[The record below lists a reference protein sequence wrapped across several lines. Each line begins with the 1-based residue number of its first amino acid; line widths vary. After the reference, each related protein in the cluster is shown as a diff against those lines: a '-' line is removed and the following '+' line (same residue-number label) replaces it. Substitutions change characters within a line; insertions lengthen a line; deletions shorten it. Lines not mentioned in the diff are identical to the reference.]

1 MYNLY
6 HCHLCI
12 HHHPSY
18 AYEII
23 WFMIYMSF
31 MCICV
36 LCSFVEYLA
45 FRILK
50 EHDLWS
56 RSHASP
62 RWYGRLDVYRYFML
76 FLPIHCI
83 SLPCPVISC
92 YVTCVTIYTVLM
104 LLIGLSWLRLASVGS
119 TLSAATS
126 AATSSLLRQLRQRS
140 AGQSRATTTADTL
153 GITVAMSAMSAMS

>member
-1 MYNLY
+1 MYIIHHLLSVYNLY

-18 AYEII
+18 AYEIT
-23 WFMIYMSF
+23 WFMIHMSF

-62 RWYGRLDVYRYFML
+62 TWYGRLDVYRYFFLFIAFHCHVRL
-76 FLPIHCI
+76 FLAI
-83 SLPCPVISC
+83 

-126 AATSSLLRQLRQRS
+126 SLLRQLRQRP

-153 GITVAMSAMSAMS
+153 GITVAMSAMS